1 MAILDLKYYG
11 ASVLTRP
18 AKPVKNIDRE
28 LLKLAQ
34 DMLDSMYHYNGVG
47 LAAPQVGV
55 SKRFFIVDCG
65 EEYQK
70 EPFFLVNPE
79 IVSVNGKQM
88 GGEGCLSLP
97 EFYTDVER
105 PESCVIKAM
114 DLSGKDITVK
124 GSGLLARALLHE
136 LDHLNGILFTDHVDD
151 EQALNE
157 GIPVLKNRIKKI
169 LNGELSAQ
177 LPLEPEELAALE
189 AELKAHEEAQQQAK
203 KETAHV

>member
-18 AKPVKNIDRE
+18 AKPVKHVDRE
-28 LLKLAQ
+28 LLQLAQ

-70 EPFFLVNPE
+70 EPYFLVNPE

-136 LDHLNGILFTDHVDD
+136 LDHLNGILFTEHVDN
-151 EQALNE
+151 EEALNE
-157 GIPVLKNRIKKI
+157 GIPILKNRIKKI
-169 LNGELSAQ
+169 LSGELSAQ

-189 AELKAHEEAQQQAK
+189 AELKAHEEAEEKEK

>member
-18 AKPVKNIDRE
+18 AKPVKHIDRE
-28 LLKLAQ
+28 LLTLAQ

-79 IVSVNGKQM
+79 VISVDGKQM

-97 EFYTDVER
+97 EFYTEVER

-114 DLSGKDITVK
+114 DLSGKEITVK
-124 GSGLLARALLHE
+124 GKGLLARALLHE
-136 LDHLNGILFTDHVDD
+136 LDHLNGILFTEHVDN
-151 EQALNE
+151 EEALNE

-169 LNGELSAQ
+169 LNGELNPQ

-189 AELKAHEEAQQQAK
+189 AELKAHEEAQQQAE
-203 KETAHV
+203 KETANV